1 MTKTKTIILLTLA
14 LLTLSCNQEAK
25 RNQQLKDLLIGEW
38 ERCKEEPK
46 WFGDIQPPPP
56 PPGFNKT
63 MGIEFFQD
71 SVEFFNGFFQAD
83 IDSITGKHIAKYCGN
98 RVPYFIKQDSIII
111 KNVFD
116 YPMQFEWKFVSLL
129 NDTLT
134 FALDDSTTIK
144 FKRLEYNID
153 TIPDF
158 DQIIYSSS
166 GCYGRCPIIDISID
180 KNNHIFFQG
189 EGYVKKLG
197 FFEGQLDNNM
207 KKYIFDK
214 FKKANPL
221 QLEKEYAVGHT
232 DDQNITTTYI
242 KDGKIIKT
250 ISDYG
255 GVGVNELMWAYVP
268 IANLYNTVILN
279 RIIDDEPLYPKYHY
293 YTFEK
298 GRLILPLEK
307 SESFYL
313 WTELKKSQITNQNFS
328 PEYKITMTWNS
339 YYIGP
344 DANKRRHKYEP
355 KKITTDGQFFKFEY
369 KNAPSVT
376 YDLGYNFIERNFE
389 KSDFRNREEW
399 EY

>member
-25 RNQQLKDLLIGEW
+25 RNQRLKDLLIGEW
-38 ERCKEEPK
+38 ERCKEESRYYEDMIYLP
-46 WFGDIQPPPP
+46 FVQP
-56 PPGFNKT
+56 F
-63 MGIEFFQD
+63 GIEFFQD
-71 SVEFFNGFFQAD
+71 SIEFFNGFFQND

-98 RVPYFIKQDSIII
+98 IVPYHIKQDWIII
-111 KNVFD
+111 QNEFD

-153 TIPDF
+153 TVLDF

-166 GCYGRCPIIDISID
+166 GCYGTCSIIDISID

-189 EGYVKKLG
+189 EGYVGKLG
-197 FFEGQLDNNM
+197 FYEGQLDNNLR
-207 KKYIFDK
+207 KYVFEK

-221 QLEKEYAVGHT
+221 RLQKQYEVNHT
-232 DDQNITTTYI
+232 DDECITTTFI

-250 ISDYG
+250 IRDYG
-255 GVGVNELMWAYVP
+255 GIGTNELNWAYTA
-268 IANLYNTVILN
+268 IANLYNIVNLN
-279 RIIDDEPLYPKYHY
+279 RIPDDEPFYPKYHY
-293 YTFEK
+293 YTFKK

-313 WTELKKSQITNQNFS
+313 WTELKKSKITLQEFS
-328 PEYKITMTWNS
+328 PDYIVTFTWNA
-339 YYIGP
+339 YYVGR
-344 DANKRRHKYEP
+344 DANKREHKSEY
-355 KKITTDGQFFKFEY
+355 KKISTDGRFFKFEY
-369 KNAPSVT
+369 KNAPTVT
-376 YDLGYNFIERNFE
+376 YDLGYNFIEQNFE
-389 KSDFRNREEW
+389 KSNFIDLKKWENW